1 MPNRSFLARSVL
13 AAILAIGAPICA
25 LAQQPQLKIF
35 DAHLHYND
43 DALPVFPV
51 DEVIALFRRI
61 GVAGI
66 LANSRPN
73 DGTRLLVEAKAPGLW
88 VVPFIRPYRIP
99 DDMER
104 WFNDPSIYELIETE
118 YRRGDYR
125 GIGEFHLFGS
135 QARGPWVKKAV
146 DFAVEHDLFLH
157 AHADEQALLAL
168 FDHNP
173 KAKVI
178 WAHTGFSV
186 PAARV
191 RELIETHPALMCEL
205 SYRAGITRVG
215 RLIAEWRDLFA
226 RHSDRFLLGSD
237 TWVNERW
244 YEYGSVMKGYREWL
258 TQLPPDQAR
267 RIAYGNA
274 ERLFDG
280 RTGE

>member
-1 MPNRSFLARSVL
+1 MPKRKFFQFLL
-13 AAILAIGAPICA
+13 AATLTFAAPTCT
-25 LAQQPQLKIF
+25 LAQQQQLKIF

-43 DALPVFPV
+43 DALPVFSV
-51 DEVIALFRRI
+51 DEVIALLRRA

-73 DGTRLLVEAKAPGLW
+73 DGTRLLVEAKAPRLW
-88 VVPFIRPYRIP
+88 VVPFIRPYRVP

-104 WFNDPSIYELIETE
+104 WFTDPSIYELIETE

-125 GIGEFHLFGS
+125 GIGEFHLFGT
-135 QARGPWVKKAV
+135 QARGSWVKKTV

-157 AHADEQALLAL
+157 AHTDEQALLSL

-178 WAHTGFSV
+178 WAHTGFSI

-215 RLIAEWRDLFA
+215 RLTSEWRDLFA
-226 RHSDRFLLGSD
+226 RYSERFLLGSD

-244 YEYGSVMKGYREWL
+244 YEYGMIMKNYREWL
-258 TQLPPDQAR
+258 AQLAPDQAR

-274 ERLFDG
+274 ERLFGG
-280 RTGE
+280 RIGE